1 MIPLARVV
9 AVFQVIDERELDLVA
24 GLQDE
29 ARTADKVPV
38 ELESK
43 LEETL
48 GKLLEARQQVT
59 QMEEEKSEEDKA
71 LEEFSKNE
79 VLREKALAE
88 SQAAERREMEERHQR
103 EQAEAR
109 ADALKEFMSNR
120 KRKPGAS
127 GEGSTASPSKKARR
141 EGSK

>member
-1 MIPLARVV
+1 M
-9 AVFQVIDERELDLVA
+9 
-24 GLQDE
+24 
-29 ARTADKVPV
+29 
-38 ELESK
+38 
-43 LEETL
+43 
-48 GKLLEARQQVT
+48 EARQQVT

-120 KRKPGAS
+120 KRKPGAR